1 MCLHVA
7 LFIVR
12 FKYNNFRIHNFP
24 IKHLGGIIM
33 SNYIFNDC
41 EIIGFNRLNEH
52 VVFDS
57 KKEMN
62 YAVADHLKNNAA
74 FLRDNSKNILN
85 YLAKIASHHNGA
97 CGVLY
102 DTIAERLSIKKRT
115 VERCM
120 RELKTYKIVEVV
132 KQYSKRGGRMSS
144 VIRILPFVADKKA
157 KVGYPVGNESSSKS
171 TEKPSDSKSESLSE
185 KDTNL
190 SNPLL
195 STCKQGTEVARLL
208 YIFDDF
214 RNIGLSRPK
223 FEEIVKEAIPKATN
237 LKAYVRSV
245 CANYVENKAK
255 ITNRFKNTAFEIA
268 ERIKQLGEQFN
279 TKAQTPKKPMIPE
292 RFYGSLENAPY

>member
-1 MCLHVA
+1 MTTNENKSENL
-7 LFIVR
+7 
-12 FKYNNFRIHNFP
+12 
-24 IKHLGGIIM
+24 
-33 SNYIFNDC
+33 
-41 EIIGFNRLNEH
+41 IGFNRLNEH

-62 YAVADHLKNNAA
+62 YAVADHLKSNAA

-102 DTIAERLSIKKRT
+102 DTIAERLSITKRT

-120 RELKTYKIVEVV
+120 SELKQNNIIEVV

-144 VIRILPFVADKKA
+144 VIRILPFVTEKKA
-157 KVGYPVGNESSSKS
+157 PVGEDVGYPVGNESGPEHPKKPSGSKS
-171 TEKPSDSKSESLSE
+171 QSPSE

-195 STCKQGTEVARLL
+195 SSYKQGTVVASLL

-214 RNIGLSRPK
+214 RNKGLSRPK
-223 FEEIVKEAIPKATN
+223 FEEIVKEAIPEAIN

-245 CANYVENKAK
+245 CSNYVENKSK
-255 ITNRFKNTAFEIA
+255 FTNRFK
-268 ERIKQLGEQFN
+268 KHCV
-279 TKAQTPKKPMIPE
+279 
-292 RFYGSLENAPY
+292 

>member
-1 MCLHVA
+1 MTTNENKSENL
-7 LFIVR
+7 
-12 FKYNNFRIHNFP
+12 
-24 IKHLGGIIM
+24 
-33 SNYIFNDC
+33 
-41 EIIGFNRLNEH
+41 IGFNRLNEH

-62 YAVADHLKNNAA
+62 YAVADHLKSNAA

-102 DTIAERLSIKKRT
+102 DTIAERLSITKRT

-120 RELKTYKIVEVV
+120 SELKQNNIIEVV

-144 VIRILPFVADKKA
+144 VIRILPFVTEKKA
-157 KVGYPVGNESSSKS
+157 PVGEDVGYPVGNESGPEHPKKPSGSKS
-171 TEKPSDSKSESLSE
+171 QSPSE

-195 STCKQGTEVARLL
+195 SSYKQGTVVASLL

-214 RNIGLSRPK
+214 RNKGLSRPK
-223 FEEIVKEAIPKATN
+223 FEEIVKEAIPEAIN

-245 CANYVENKAK
+245 CSNYVENKSK
-255 ITNRFKNTAFEIA
+255 FTNRFKNTAFEIA
-268 ERIKQLGEQFN
+268 QRIRELGEQFN
-279 TKAQTPKKPMIPE
+279 PENQTPKKTMIPK